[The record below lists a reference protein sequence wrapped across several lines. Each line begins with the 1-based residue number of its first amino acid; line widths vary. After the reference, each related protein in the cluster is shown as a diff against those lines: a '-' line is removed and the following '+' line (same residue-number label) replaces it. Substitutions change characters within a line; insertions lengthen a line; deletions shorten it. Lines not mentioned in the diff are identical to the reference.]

1 FGSAQPSETQ
11 DNEIVCIPGLRGREP
26 KEISVKNLAS
36 IINARMT
43 EIIELVDYE
52 IINSGLKNKL
62 IAGIV
67 VTGGGAQL
75 KHLKQLFEYITC
87 LDTRIGLPTEH
98 LANTNDLQ
106 KFASPIYSTGIGLVM
121 TGFKDLDR
129 KGKLSD
135 MASKNQDQEA
145 EKTTKQQSV
154 KKRIGFFESL
164 VEKSKNWFIE
174 EE

>member
-1 FGSAQPSETQ
+1 AIFHDGIIQHTAIIPFGGNSITEDIKEGCMIMRNQAEKLKVKFGSAQPSETQ

-129 KGKLSD
+129 KGKLS
-135 MASKNQDQEA
+135 
-145 EKTTKQQSV
+145 
-154 KKRIGFFESL
+154 
-164 VEKSKNWFIE
+164 
-174 EE
+174 